1 MVCVFIPCFP
11 SFATLHTETSFI
23 SLFLQSSEHADHEF
37 TQLVVL
43 VSLIREHLQKKQEG
57 HFHPIHNVLDTSSTQ
72 QQPPKPSRLSKLER
86 AKLALA
92 SSFDNLRRG
101 NRSAEKHPEKLTKSL
116 TIEDTSSTVSHL
128 VTEKRH
134 ASVGSKPPAK
144 KPPKG
149 KKNGL
154 ERSSSARTTVVKE
167 SGDSSGGEEM
177 RSRRG
182 SWLQRLRGPSA
193 VTSSQED
200 MSDYERQPKAEGE
213 EEKTDTSPLTSPLL
227 QEHKKIKPAQK
238 LEKFDSK
245 EDLTSE
251 LSAPPL
257 SSSLPSSSPPPSI
270 PANFTTPTR
279 TPMWRKNNMRIKRFH
294 TKSSFSP
301 PPAEIG
307 SPSYVKYRREHKR
320 YIHV

>member
-1 MVCVFIPCFP
+1 MYTCKC
-11 SFATLHTETSFI
+11 H

-43 VSLIREHLQKKQEG
+43 VSLIREHLQRKQEG

-92 SSFDNLRRG
+92 NSFDNLRRG
-101 NRSAEKHPEKLTKSL
+101 SRSTEKQEKLTKSL
-116 TIEDTSSTVSHL
+116 TVEDTSGTVSHL
-128 VTEKRH
+128 ATGKRH
-134 ASVGSKPPAK
+134 SYVGSNPPAK
-144 KPPKG
+144 KPTKG

-154 ERSSSARTTVVKE
+154 ERSSSARSTVMKE
-167 SGDSSGGEEM
+167 SGDSSGGEEV
-177 RSRRG
+177 RSRTG
-182 SWLQRLRGPSA
+182 SWLQRLRGPRPVS
-193 VTSSQED
+193 SSQED
-200 MSDYERQPKAEGE
+200 MSDYERQSKAEGE
-213 EEKTDTSPLTSPLL
+213 EEKAGTPPLTSPLL

-251 LSAPPL
+251 PSVPPL
-257 SSSLPSSSPPPSI
+257 SSSPPPSI

-279 TPMWRKNNMRIKRFH
+279 TPMWRKNNMRIKQPH

-301 PPAEIG
+301 PPEEIG
-307 SPSYVKYRREHKR
+307 SPSYIKYRREHKR
-320 YIHV
+320 YGAFTSTVEPL